1 MATNY
6 IHYLQGVKR
15 DAHFL
20 GEQAQT
26 ELDELVAY
34 LMSSKFHTDTTVQVQ
49 DVLTRLRPARSTLVD
64 LCAIT
69 HPGND
74 RTRVHHLQEAE

>member
-1 MATNY
+1 MAINY

-20 GEQAQT
+20 GSQAQT
-26 ELDELVAY
+26 ELDELVSY
-34 LMSSKFHTDTTVQVQ
+34 LCSSKFHEDTTVQVK
-49 DVLTRLRPARSTLVD
+49 DVLARLNPARSTLVD
-64 LCAIT
+64 LCHIT

-74 RTRVHHLQEAE
+74 RTRVHHLQES